1 MLEFK
6 TYYSSQLAKRVLA
19 VILLIDP
26 LALLISY
33 YGFAGIGNYPVQ
45 VILLGYALAVVAVG
59 FPILFASK
67 YVARKAF
74 EGLNV
79 NVPVVTSLLIF
90 FGNFF
95 AATLIGIA
103 SKVIAPMPES
113 TLILRLAGALAI
125 NVNIMVVYTWLLSTI
140 KPPDELDEV
149 LFRRIQIPIV
159 LKLVLGVL
167 SISMWIGPILL
178 KAILK
183 RVEIEYS
190 LQRTLVFIS
199 VVLNL
204 ILAVSITLLTKRI
217 LSGVPKIVE
226 TLVQLSKG
234 DLTISWT
241 TESSDEFKIISK
253 ALNNAILGLKQLML
267 KAAETSE
274 ASMNLF
280 SKVRE
285 NFEQFERRT
294 TKMVES
300 VQKQQLQLERIT
312 SSIEEI
318 TTNIEELSA
327 QAQGLSQLAEG
338 IMKSVNNASEKSAQ
352 ALDIT
357 RKVKELTA
365 GFLREYENLEKNII
379 IMSENTK
386 NIGTIVE
393 TVRAI
398 AEQTNLL
405 ALNAAIEAAR
415 AGEAGRGFAVVA
427 DEIRKLA
434 EQTKASTDIIS
445 KTILAIEESSQTLSE
460 GVKNLKAEVVQTEQ
474 GYNSVLEAFE
484 FLNEVIKNLTGAVD
498 TLVAHSEEQSA
509 SAEEMRSGALEIS
522 NSVSKISE
530 TGQDIVQ
537 SASDDLQELSLIS
550 RQLSGVTEILKELK
564 SRIEI
569 FKY

>member
-6 TYYSSQLAKRVLA
+6 TYYSSQVAKRVLS

-33 YGFAGIGNYPVQ
+33 YGFAEIGNYPVHI
-45 VILLGYALAVVAVG
+45 ILLGYALAVVTVG
-59 FPILFASK
+59 LPIFFASK
-67 YVARKAF
+67 HIAKKVF
-74 EGLNV
+74 EGLDL
-79 NVPVVTSLLIF
+79 NVPVVTSLLVF

-95 AATLIGIA
+95 AATLIGLV

-125 NVNIMVVYTWLLSTI
+125 NVNILVVYTWLLSTI
-140 KPPDELDEV
+140 KSPDELDEIT
-149 LFRRIQIPIV
+149 FKRIQIPIV

-178 KAILK
+178 KAILR
-183 RVEIEYS
+183 RVEIDYS

-199 VVLNL
+199 VVLNV
-204 ILAVSITLLTKRI
+204 ILTVSITLLTKRI
-217 LSGVPKIVE
+217 LNGVPKIVK

-234 DLTISWT
+234 DLTTSWT
-241 TESSDEFKIISK
+241 AQSSDEFKIISR
-253 ALNNAILGLKQLML
+253 ALNNAISGLRHLMS

-274 ASMNLF
+274 VSLNLF
-280 SKVRE
+280 SEVRE

-294 TKMVES
+294 TKMVED
-300 VQKQQLQLERIT
+300 VQRQQLQLERIT

-318 TTNIEELSA
+318 TANIEELSA
-327 QAQGLSQLAEG
+327 QAQGLAQLAEG
-338 IMKSVNNASEKSAQ
+338 IMKSVNNVSKKSAQ

-357 RKVKELTA
+357 KKVKELTA

-379 IMSENTK
+379 KMSENTK
-386 NIGTIVE
+386 NIGSIVE

-434 EQTKASTDIIS
+434 EQTKASTDMIS

-498 TLVAHSEEQSA
+498 TLAAHSEEQSA

-537 SASDDLQELSLIS
+537 SASDNLRELSLIS
-550 RQLSGVTEILKELK
+550 QQLSSVMEILKELK
-564 SRIEI
+564 VRIEI

>member
-33 YGFAGIGNYPVQ
+33 YGFAGIGNYPVHI
-45 VILLGYALAVVAVG
+45 ILLGYALAVVTVG
-59 FPILFASK
+59 LPIFFASK
-67 YVARKAF
+67 HIAKKVF
-74 EGLNV
+74 EGLDL
-79 NVPVVTSLLIF
+79 NVPVVTSLLVF

-95 AATLIGIA
+95 AATLIGLV

-125 NVNIMVVYTWLLSTI
+125 NVNILVIYTWLLSTI
-140 KPPDELDEV
+140 KSPDELDEIT
-149 LFRRIQIPIV
+149 FKRIQIPIV

-178 KAILK
+178 KAILR

-190 LQRTLVFIS
+190 LQRTLVFTS

-234 DLTISWT
+234 DLTTSWT

-253 ALNNAILGLKQLML
+253 VLNNAILGLKQLML

-285 NFEQFERRT
+285 NFEQFEKRT

-318 TTNIEELSA
+318 TANIEELSA

-338 IMKSVNNASEKSAQ
+338 IMKSVNNVSEKSAQ
-352 ALDIT
+352 ALDTT

-365 GFLREYENLEKNII
+365 GFLREYESLEKNII

-434 EQTKASTDIIS
+434 EQTKASTDMIS
-445 KTILAIEESSQTLSE
+445 KTILAIEQSSQTLSE

-498 TLVAHSEEQSA
+498 TLAAHSEEQSA

-537 SASDDLQELSLIS
+537 SASDNLQELSLIS